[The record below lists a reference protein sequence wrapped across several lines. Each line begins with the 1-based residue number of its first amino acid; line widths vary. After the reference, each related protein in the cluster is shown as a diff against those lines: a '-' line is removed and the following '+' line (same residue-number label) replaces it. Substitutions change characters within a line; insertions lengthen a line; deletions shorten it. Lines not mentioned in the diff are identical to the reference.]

1 MFASYQGR
9 STVLHAVAFVLVALS
24 FIFPVVLGTSALLP
38 TWLSGIV
45 SILVA
50 LAILVD
56 AGHKAFAPSERPAR
70 GLRGLSA
77 LAALTALIGWI

>member
-1 MFASYQGR
+1 MLVSYQGR
-9 STVLHAVAFVLVALS
+9 NTVLHAVAFVFVALS

-50 LAILVD
+50 VSYTHLTLPT
-56 AGHKAFAPSERPAR
+56 KA
-70 GLRGLSA
+70 
-77 LAALTALIGWI
+77 